1 MRDVFEADLRG
12 VEEGD
17 RDITVTGNRLTVSG
31 KRAAEVTRLMTAEAL
46 EALGQQMEAE
56 AIAMMEAGEPR
67 RLIRLETEAPAVQP

>member
-1 MRDVFEADLRG
+1 
-12 VEEGD
+12 
-17 RDITVTGNRLTVSG
+17 
-31 KRAAEVTRLMTAEAL
+31 MTAEAL